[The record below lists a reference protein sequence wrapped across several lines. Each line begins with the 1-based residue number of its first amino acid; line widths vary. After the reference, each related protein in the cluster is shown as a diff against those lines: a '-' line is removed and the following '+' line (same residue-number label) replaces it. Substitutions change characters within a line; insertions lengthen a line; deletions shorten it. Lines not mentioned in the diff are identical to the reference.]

1 MGRALTEGE
10 FQQKVIEAKKPVLVD
25 FFASWCGP
33 CQMLTPVI
41 EELAKEMKNKVDVYK
56 IDVDKEPDLANRF
69 QIISV
74 PTVLV
79 FKDGR
84 IANQF
89 TSTVSKDDLSKALA

>member
-1 MGRALTEGE
+1 MSQVLTERE

-33 CQMLTPVI
+33 CQMLAPVI
-41 EELAKEMKNKVDVYK
+41 EELAKEMKNKADVYK
-56 IDVDKEPDLANRF
+56 VDVDKEPDLANRF

-74 PTVLV
+74 PTILV

-84 IANQF
+84 IASQF
-89 TSTVSKDDLSKALA
+89 TSTASKDDLSKALA